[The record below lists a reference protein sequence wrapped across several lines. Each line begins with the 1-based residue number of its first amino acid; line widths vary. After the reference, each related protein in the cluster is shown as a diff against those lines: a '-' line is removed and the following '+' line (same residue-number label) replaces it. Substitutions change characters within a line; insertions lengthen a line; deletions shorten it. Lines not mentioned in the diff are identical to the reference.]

1 MNYHFSTAILLS
13 VMLITTVL
21 LALTGNLQQPV
32 PTWVW
37 IVIGTCGPF
46 AIISHVI
53 DGFKYNKGENL

>member
-1 MNYHFSTAILLS
+1 
-13 VMLITTVL
+13 MLIITVL
-21 LALTGNLQQPV
+21 LALTGNVQKPV

-53 DGFKYNKGENL
+53 DGFKFNKRETL